1 MGGDHMPIASHV
13 DPSRDLTNFTGIGNV
28 TFQEVTS
35 AIENF
40 YDGDHTLNVIWDL
53 REATASSITSEQ
65 VDQIAT
71 LLQRFGGA
79 REGVRTAIVTP
90 VNINFGLARMLIT
103 LLETKE
109 EDLPVGMGVFR
120 TMEEAMDWLFE
131 RRE

>member
-1 MGGDHMPIASHV
+1 MPITSQV
-13 DPSRDLTNFTGIGNV
+13 VPSKDLTHFTGTGNI

-35 AIENF
+35 AIETF
-40 YDGDHTLNVIWDL
+40 YSGDHTLNVIWDL
-53 REATASSITSEQ
+53 CEATAGSITSEQ

-79 REGVRTAIVTP
+79 RKGVRTAIVTP

-109 EDLPVGMGVFR
+109 KDLPVGMGVFR
-120 TMEEAMDWLFE
+120 TMEDAMDWLYE
-131 RRE
+131 KRE